1 MRNIAAVF
9 IKQIK
14 DTIKNGAILVQ
25 FFMLPVIAFIM
36 EHSVTLEGM
45 PEHFFVR
52 LFSVMYCAMAPL
64 ICMSSIISE
73 EKEKNTLRVLLL
85 SDVKPWEYLAG
96 VGGYLWLICML
107 GAGVFC
113 LTGGF
118 TGKQAVSFML
128 IMAAGILI
136 SMLFGAALGT
146 WSRNQ
151 MMATSLTIPVML
163 IFSFFPMLSMF
174 NKTIE
179 QVAKFTYSQQ
189 IQYLIDS
196 IGHIEFHLED
206 AIILL
211 ANILIAFFLF
221 WSAYRRCGLA

>member
-1 MRNIAAVF
+1 MKNITAVF

-14 DTIKNGAILVQ
+14 DTFKNGAILVQ
-25 FFMLPVIAFIM
+25 FFMLPCIAVIM
-36 EHSVTLEGM
+36 EQTVTLEGM

-52 LFSVMYCAMAPL
+52 LFSVMYCAQAPL
-64 ICMSSIISE
+64 TCMSSIISE
-73 EKEKNTLRVLLL
+73 EKEKGTLRVLLL

-96 VGGYLWLICML
+96 VGSYLWLIYML

-113 LTGGF
+113 LAGRF
-118 TGKQAVSFML
+118 AGKQAVGFML
-128 IMAAGILI
+128 IMAAGILV

-151 MMATSLTIPVML
+151 MMATSITIPVML
-163 IFSFFPMLSMF
+163 LFSFSPMLSMF

-179 QVAKFTYSQQ
+179 HAAKFTYSQQ

-196 IGHIEFHLED
+196 IGHIELQPE
-206 AIILL
+206 AVIILL
-211 ANILIAFFLF
+211 ANILIAFCLF